1 MHDFHD
7 FASPIHLPMD
17 QSHDA
22 RIALA
27 IADIGD
33 QIAPNYAEYARKYEL
48 VPSTLSRRHRGI
60 TTSRKEAS
68 SEHRQNLTI
77 AQEQVLLAHINRLTD
92 RNLPPTAKIVQ
103 NIAEEMIGRSVGKNW
118 TSQFVHR
125 HQGEIKSLYLRNI
138 DNQRVKSEYLPM
150 FKYFYDMV
158 W

>member
-1 MHDFHD
+1 MHDFPD
-7 FASPIHLPMD
+7 FASPIQLPMD

-33 QIAPNYAEYARKYEL
+33 QIAPNYAEYARKYKL

-60 TTSRKEAS
+60 TTSRKEAT

-77 AQEQVLLAHINRLTD
+77 AQEQLLLAHINRLTD

-103 NIAEEMIGRSVGKNW
+103 NIAEEMVGRSVGKN
-118 TSQFVHR
+118 
-125 HQGEIKSLYLRNI
+125 
-138 DNQRVKSEYLPM
+138 
-150 FKYFYDMV
+150 
-158 W
+158 